1 MKMEEELAQS
11 VEEEMG
17 IRAMAEKLAPRS
29 STTLASMTPSL
40 STISHGSIE
49 HKLVEIE
56 RLIRDIRAV
65 SAQIKSQLG

>member
-40 STISHGSIE
+40 SHGSIE